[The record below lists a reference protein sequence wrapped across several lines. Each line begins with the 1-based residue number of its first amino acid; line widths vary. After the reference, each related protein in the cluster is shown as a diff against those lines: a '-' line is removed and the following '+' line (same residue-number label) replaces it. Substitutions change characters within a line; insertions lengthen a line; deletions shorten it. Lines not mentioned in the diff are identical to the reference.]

1 MSKQTLLLSLFYFL
15 FSAPEIFAQVSKYRG
30 QTASGAYYK
39 IAAPQAWRSEDG
51 LVIWNHGYQGYT
63 QTTPDPNP
71 SLGPLEDIVLE
82 QGYAIAA
89 SSFSQTGWA
98 VFNSHIDNQ
107 QLFEKFVELVGT
119 PEKVFIQGGSMGGIV
134 SLRDLESGIIPDVDG
149 ALLLCGAV
157 AGAQNWYNAFD
168 LRMVYEA
175 VCEDVSG
182 AELPTQFWYEQPNLV
197 RGELDFLDSLERC
210 TGLISS
216 QQVGGVI
223 GSLLRS
229 SGQNE
234 RLNRILDITQ
244 TDISFLLLNLGYAV
258 FEIPNLVN
266 QTDKLN
272 GLLPFDNAAVDY
284 GDADINLRVKRT
296 AALPSS
302 RQLLLE
308 NYSPS
313 GEIGNTKI
321 VSIHTSGDGLVGV
334 SNQRLLRDLIP
345 ASQLSIAIAVEE
357 EPSHCG
363 FSDDEGLAA
372 WNNLRSWVDGGAQP
386 DAQVIQN
393 TCQTNN
399 TNPDQ
404 CRFDFSFE
412 LPDSV
417 VTFQRNNSAPTLG
430 YNRYD
435 SATSIISI
443 EALKQAGERGTYNL
457 ELLLSLQNGSVFN
470 LGDVEPVVE
479 IDSWQHQALF
489 LPDQLMLYLPSMKI
503 LPWAESDPKYNVFMR
518 YANES
523 GQDMLKLLEFEEVS
537 N

>member
-1 MSKQTLLLSLFYFL
+1 MSKQTLLIALFYFL
-15 FSAPEIFAQVSKYRG
+15 FAAPEIFAQVSEYRG

-39 IAAPQAWRSEDG
+39 IVAPQAWQAKDA

-63 QTTPDPNP
+63 QTTPDSNP

-107 QLFEKFVELVGT
+107 QLFGKFVELVGT
-119 PEKVFIQGGSMGGIV
+119 PEEVFIQGGSMGGIV
-134 SLRDLESGIIPDVDG
+134 SLRDIESGLIPDVDG

-182 AELPTQFWYEQPNLV
+182 AGLPTQSWYEQPSLV
-197 RGELDFLDSLERC
+197 SGELDFLDSLERC
-210 TGLISS
+210 TGLITSE
-216 QQVGGVI
+216 QVGGVL
-223 GSLLRS
+223 GALLRS
-229 SGQNE
+229 SDQNE

-244 TDISFLLLNLGYAV
+244 TDISFLLLDLGYAV

-266 QTDKLN
+266 HPEKLN

-284 GDADINLRVKRT
+284 GDADINLRVKRN

-313 GEIGNTKI
+313 GDIGNTKI

-334 SNQRLLRDLIP
+334 GNQRLLRDLIP
-345 ASQLSIAIAVEE
+345 ASQLSIAVAVEE

-363 FSDDEGLAA
+363 FSDDEGLSA

-386 DAQVIQN
+386 DAQEIQN
-393 TCQTNN
+393 TCQTYN
-399 TNPDQ
+399 TDTDQ

-417 VTFQRNNSAPTLG
+417 VVFPRDYSAPTLG
-430 YNRYD
+430 SNSYD
-435 SATSIISI
+435 SATSTISI
-443 EALKQAGERGTYNL
+443 EALKQAGEPGSYNL
-457 ELLLSLQNGSVFN
+457 ELVPSLENDSVFN
-470 LGDVEPVVE
+470 LGDVESVV
-479 IDSWQHQALF
+479 DVGSWQHQALF
-489 LPDQLMLYLPSMKI
+489 LPDQLMLYLPSLKI
-503 LPWAESDPKYNVFMR
+503 LPWTKSDPKYNVFMR
-518 YANES
+518 YSNES
-523 GQDMLKLLEFEEVS
+523 GQDTLKLLEFEAT
-537 N
+537 NN